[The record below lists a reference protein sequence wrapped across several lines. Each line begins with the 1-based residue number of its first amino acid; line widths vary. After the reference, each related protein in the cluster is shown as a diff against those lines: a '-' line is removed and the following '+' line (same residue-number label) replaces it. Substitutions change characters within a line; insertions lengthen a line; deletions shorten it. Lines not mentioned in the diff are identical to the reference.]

1 MPYTF
6 EELKTVPIYK
16 DFVTKYLKGFSSL
29 IKSNND
35 IINKIIKVP
44 DILIGIKKNNK
55 KIMIF
60 GNGRSAAI
68 ASHG

>member
-1 MPYTF
+1 MSD
-6 EELKTVPIYK
+6 K